1 MVLRVDIPQFGL
13 LQLDHAVFDVNGTL
27 AVSGVAV
34 PGVEERLR
42 VLGRLVD
49 IHLLTAGTHG
59 GLDELKRVLG
69 FPLRLVADG
78 EEKRR
83 YVAALGEDR
92 VVALGNGRND
102 VAMLQLA
109 ALGIAVLGEEG
120 VAVQAVQ
127 AADVLVRGPLAAIDL
142 LLETKRLIAT
152 LRG

>member
-1 MVLRVDIPQFGL
+1 MMVLRVEIPQFGL

-34 PGVEERLR
+34 EEVGERLR
-42 VLGRLVD
+42 LLAQQVD

-59 GLDELKRVLG
+59 GLDALKRMLG
-69 FPLRLVADG
+69 FPLQLVADG

-83 YVAALGEDR
+83 YVAALGADR

-102 VAMLQLA
+102 VAMLQMA

-120 VAVQAVQ
+120 VAVQ
-127 AADVLVRGPLAAIDL
+127 
-142 LLETKRLIAT
+142 
-152 LRG
+152 